1 MAAENIDNTVNGT
14 GLFPAK
20 VPGLSDAADIQAAL
34 RLYHYGSYTYDGANT
49 NTTNLV
55 NPSIAKHLQN
65 LVDADAAEVT
75 NRNSAITT
83 HNTATTS
90 VHGIANTADLATKTY
105 VNTAVSGAVGG
116 VVGEFSNLAG
126 TAIDWNPVDER
137 FDVEPRLAN
146 SGTVITKTE
155 SFTLSPD
162 DVGKTAILYSS
173 NPMIVTL
180 PANASVEIP
189 VGYSIDI
196 IQTGTGSVTVSEGS
210 GAVSINSKSNIK
222 SLDGQYSKG
231 TLVKIADNT
240 WFFFG
245 NLLNVV
251 TPVTPTAPTPVAP
264 TPVAPT
270 PTPPTPTP
278 PTPTPPTPT
287 PPTPTPPTPTP
298 PTPTP
303 PTPTPPTPTPPQLPT
318 PTLSVTSQG
327 WNSYPNAAYANI
339 TVGNFDYENTYT
351 STIGTQNPEFPEE
364 WNLGNLNPNQSYTVY
379 ITASRA
385 GYTSAQGSITFSAN
399 PASTPTPVAP
409 TPTGPTTYNIYTYCD
424 PLFPSMRG
432 GAYGTQTA
440 GTTVITGTT
449 TTQGLTSEQIVAQL
463 GYAGGCPTVPIVNPG
478 TVYIS
483 YCYQGAPVVESYP
496 INADNILTTNINEA
510 CSVYTTLLNNIGA
523 TSIDCSTSSART
535 APTGCAPAP
544 TPTPTPTC
552 PSSNIYGV
560 TQGGVYSGSCPDGSC
575 PGCSN
580 YQDNWYKCSDGS
592 SGVKFYTGLGCTTP
606 TPTPPVTTCTMPS
619 VVGDTEIVASNKITT
634 AGIAYEFTNYYG
646 NNQGATAQ
654 NNGTVAAQD
663 PAPGTTHSC
672 GYQTNAT
679 LYIYQ
684 YTAPTPVAPTPTAP
698 TPTSTIYYAY
708 GCCNGDPVVID
719 GPNNNTARAEYQSA
733 TGCTAGGASTNYNT
747 ALANAQAACDAQ
759 TPTPVA
765 PTPTAPN
772 CQQCDGYSP
781 YADGSYGTRANDDCY
796 SGSEYYRVCITPS
809 GCLNRT
815 DTFGCVPSTPV
826 APTPVAPTPTAVCPP
841 NDGRSYT
848 NTRTT
853 TNTCSDL
860 GLTYVCTDGLF
871 QYCLSATPVA
881 PTPVAPTPVAPTPTA
896 SYPTLLS
903 GLHYCAAGDAPN
915 PASPCPSNGSGT
927 GVNCVDGGASGSSC
941 APTPVAPTPVAP
953 TPVAPTPTA
962 PNCNYCD
969 PLYSGG
975 ACGQYGNGT
984 LCYTPSGC
992 ENRCDGDH
1000 PPVPAPVA
1008 PVAPTAPSRY
1018 TCTPSDYANQCCSCF
1033 SVGACDANGSAWPA
1047 C

>member
-105 VNTAVSGAVGG
+105 VNTAVSSAVGG

-126 TAIDWNPVDER
+126 TAIDWNSVDER

-155 SFTLSPD
+155 SFILSPG

-173 NPMIVTL
+173 NPMTVTL
-180 PANASVEIP
+180 PANDSVEIP

-270 PTPPTPTP
+270 PVAPTPVAPTPVEPTPTP
-278 PTPTPPTPT
+278 PAPTPPSPT
-287 PPTPTPPTPTP
+287 PPSPTPPAPTP
-298 PTPTP
+298 PA
-303 PTPTPPTPTPPQLPT
+303 PTPTPPQLPT
-318 PTLSVTSQG
+318 PSLSVTSQG
-327 WNSYPNAAYANI
+327 WNTYPTAAYANI
-339 TVGNFDYENTYT
+339 TVGNYSYDNTYT

-385 GYTSAQGSITFSAN
+385 GYTSAQGSVTFSGN
-399 PASTPTPVAP
+399 PASTPTPVAPTPVAPTPVAP
-409 TPTGPTTYNIYTYCD
+409 TPTGPTTYDIYTYCD

-483 YCYQGAPVVESYP
+483 YCNQGAPVVETYP
-496 INADNILTTNINEA
+496 INADNVLTTNINEA
-510 CSVYTTLLNNIGA
+510 CSVYTTLLTNIGA

-535 APTGCAPAP
+535 APTGCA
-544 TPTPTPTC
+544 
-552 PSSNIYGV
+552 S
-560 TQGGVYSGSCPDGSC
+560 
-575 PGCSN
+575 
-580 YQDNWYKCSDGS
+580 
-592 SGVKFYTGLGCTTP
+592 
-606 TPTPPVTTCTMPS
+606 
-619 VVGDTEIVASNKITT
+619 
-634 AGIAYEFTNYYG
+634 
-646 NNQGATAQ
+646 
-654 NNGTVAAQD
+654 
-663 PAPGTTHSC
+663 
-672 GYQTNAT
+672 
-679 LYIYQ
+679 
-684 YTAPTPVAPTPTAP
+684 APTPVAPTPTAPTPTASYPTLLPGLRYCTSGDVPNPASPCTQSDVTNGNCKDGTASGSLCPVAPTPVAP

-708 GCCNGDPVVID
+708 GCCNGDPVVVD
-719 GPNNNTARAEYQSA
+719 GPNNNTARAEYQGA
-733 TGCTAGGASTNYNT
+733 TGCTAAGASTNYDT

-759 TPTPVA
+759 TPTPVAPTPTAPTPVAPTPVASCPPNDGGSYQATNVFSNTCQDLGLDFVCRSGNIEYCRSAAPAPVAPTPVA

-781 YADGSYGTRANDDCY
+781 YADGSYGTRANDNCY

-826 APTPVAPTPTAVCPP
+826 APTPVAPTPTGGSATCPGQSTNP
-841 NDGRSYT
+841 ALYT
-848 NTRTT
+848 
-853 TNTCSDL
+853 CAEL
-860 GLTYVCTDGLF
+860 GLTRLGGSDYYSVPAGWSC
-871 QYCLSATPVA
+871 CSAAA
-881 PTPVAPTPVAPTPTA
+881 PT
-896 SYPTLLS
+896 
-903 GLHYCAAGDAPN
+903 
-915 PASPCPSNGSGT
+915 
-927 GVNCVDGGASGSSC
+927 
-941 APTPVAPTPVAP
+941 AP

-962 PNCNYCD
+962 PLDCSPCD
-969 PLYSGG
+969 PQYSGG

-992 ENRCDGDH
+992 PNRCDGDH

-1008 PVAPTAPSRY
+1008 PVAPTAPSRR
-1018 TCTPSDYANQCCSCF
+1018 TCSPSDYANQCCSCY
-1033 SVGACDANGSAWPA
+1033 SVGACDANGSQSL